1 MPLAFHGYRLYLMSI
16 IQILFRI
23 FNKSWFRLSA
33 LIAHALGGKM
43 FYTAYDYFL
52 LGTL

>member
-1 MPLAFHGYRLYLMSI
+1 MNAFMCRLLCRLPFMGYRLYLIRI

-23 FNKSWFRLSA
+23 FNKSWFCLSA

-43 FYTAYDYFL
+43 FYMA
-52 LGTL
+52 